1 MTVFQY
7 IEIISKQFDCVTEWA
22 GKLVAWLV
30 LGMVVVTFSVVVMR
44 YGFDYGR
51 IAIQEAITYMH
62 GFVFMLAMA
71 YTLKMNEHVRVDVF
85 FRKFTKKTQSITN
98 ILGTLLLLIPTSIFI
113 FWISWDYV
121 YDSWFHLE
129 GSKEAGGLPFIFILK
144 STIPIAA
151 FLLLLQGVSEIFKN
165 ICMFRNND

>member
-7 IEIISKQFDCVTEWA
+7 IEIISKQFDCITEWA

-113 FWISWDYV
+113 
-121 YDSWFHLE
+121 
-129 GSKEAGGLPFIFILK
+129 LP
-144 STIPIAA
+144 A
-151 FLLLLQGVSEIFKN
+151 E
-165 ICMFRNND
+165 

>member
-1 MTVFQY
+1 
-7 IEIISKQFDCVTEWA
+7 
-22 GKLVAWLV
+22 
-30 LGMVVVTFSVVVMR
+30 
-44 YGFDYGR
+44 
-51 IAIQEAITYMH
+51 MH

-151 FLLLLQGVSEIFKN
+151 FLLLLQGISEIFKN